1 MEPQKVA
8 LPRAP
13 GRAVWQIDA
22 VPFPRTMMSIVL
34 AGGRRAIVYS
44 STLTSP
50 PCLGWCASRMR
61 LWELQH
67 WLLEGAQAGRLICV
81 RSPAHHDESVL
92 AQQHTW
98 FALDRLARDL
108 SPGVRFLTAGE
119 IENNEIR
126 SAARELLGKAREELW
141 QEAFTADP
149 HTSSEPTIALNGGM
163 VEVHAVLPP
172 SELECAEVEHQKDK
186 ENALTDAYRA
196 AGEQFSFKEICE
208 AYLHALLEWKLGP
221 LASTSKWQAQLEARD
236 HEVAEEE
243 AAGANPLRPGSAL
256 LRRQAIVQRGE
267 FIKRLVL
274 ELPELRDRDADFF
287 ASRELRTMPSLM
299 LHAYLRAGL
308 AVTRGRRARPADAY
322 DVVHLTH
329 GLSRCD
335 LVTAD
340 RGMVEMVRARKL
352 LPVDVRL
359 FESSDVDGLIAAVR
373 ESLDSA

>member
-1 MEPQKVA
+1 MHGAGRCRSCSYFQSA
-8 LPRAP
+8 LPGRLRGMPFAAQDDLDRARRRP
-13 GRAVWQIDA
+13 VGDRLLIYLDQSSLSGMVRKPDA
-22 VPFPRTMMSIVL
+22 FREVL
-34 AGGRRAIVYS
+34 
-44 STLTSP
+44 L
-50 PCLGWCASRMR
+50 
-61 LWELQH
+61 H
-67 WLLEGAQAGRLICV
+67 GAQTGRLICA

-98 FALDRLARDL
+98 FALNRLARDL
-108 SPGVRFLTAGE
+108 SPGVRCLTAGE

-126 SAARELLGKAREELW
+126 SAARELLGKAREEPW

-149 HTSSEPTIALNGGM
+149 HTSSEPTTALSGGT
-163 VEVHAVLPP
+163 VKVRTVLPP
-172 SELECAEVEHQKDK
+172 TELERAEVEHQKDK
-186 ENALTDAYRA
+186 ENALTNAYREA
-196 AGEQFSFKEICE
+196 SEQFSFKEICD

-221 LASTSKWQAQLEARD
+221 LASTSKWLAQLDARGR
-236 HEVAEEE
+236 EVAEEE
-243 AAGANPLRPGSAL
+243 ARGANPLQPGSAL
-256 LRRQAIVQRGE
+256 LRRQAVLQRGE

-299 LHAYLRAGL
+299 PHAYLRAGL
-308 AVTRGRRARPADAY
+308 AVTPGRRAWPADAY

-340 RGMVEMVRARKL
+340 RGMFEMVRARKL
-352 LPVDVRL
+352 LPTDVRL

-373 ESLDSA
+373 ESLGSA